1 MYLCYIDESGTPEV
15 PGTSSHFILLGIAI
29 PIDKWKDY
37 ETSIV
42 KIKEKYEL
50 AGKEIH
56 TAFMLRRFVEQD
68 KIPDFEKLS
77 YKKRRIEVNQQ
88 RAKYLIQLNSSGK
101 SKKLNRIKRD
111 YNKNEDYVHLTLKER
126 EDFITEVAKQIG
138 RWVKARVFAECIDKA
153 HYNQAKSQYSSIN
166 HQAFEQLV
174 SRFETYLKI
183 TTKNLGHKQFGL
195 LIHDNNQTV
204 ERKHTE
210 MMTRYQETGTL
221 WTSINGIIE
230 TPLFVD
236 SKLTSMI
243 QIADLCSFALRRYL
257 ERSEDKMYNEVIKR
271 ADKKEERMVGVRHF
285 THSSCT
291 CNMCSNH

>member
-15 PGTSSHFILLGIAI
+15 PGTSSHFVLLGIAI
-29 PIDKWKDY
+29 PINKWKDY
-37 ETSIV
+37 ESSIV
-42 KIKEKYEL
+42 KIKEKYDL

-56 TAFMLRRFVEQD
+56 TAFMLRRFIEQD
-68 KIPDFEKLS
+68 KIQNFEKLS
-77 YKKRRIEVNQQ
+77 YK
-88 RAKYLIQLNSSGK
+88 
-101 SKKLNRIKRD
+101 
-111 YNKNEDYVHLTLKER
+111 ER
-126 EDFITEVAKQIG
+126 EDFILEIAKQIG
-138 RWVKARVFAECIDKA
+138 RWANARIFAECIDKS
-153 HYNQAKSQYSSIN
+153 HYNQTKSQYSSIN

-183 TTKNLGHKQFGL
+183 ATKNLGYKQFGL

-236 SKLTSMI
+236 SKLTSMV
-243 QIADLCSFALRRYL
+243 QIADLCSYVLR
-257 ERSEDKMYNEVIKR
+257 SQHQS
-271 ADKKEERMVGVRHF
+271 MVHQ
-285 THSSCT
+285 
-291 CNMCSNH
+291 

>member
-15 PGTSSHFILLGIAI
+15 PGTSSHFVLLGIAI
-29 PIDKWKDY
+29 PIHKWKDY

-50 AGKEIH
+50 TGKEIH
-56 TAFMLRRFVEQD
+56 AAFMLRRFIEQD
-68 KIPDFEKLS
+68 KIRNFEKFS
-77 YKKRRIEVNQQ
+77 YETRRIEVNQE
-88 RAKYLIQLNSSGK
+88 RSKYLISLNSSGK
-101 SKKLNRIKRD
+101 SKKLNRLKRD
-111 YNKNEDYVHLTLKER
+111 YKKNKDYIHLTLKER
-126 EDFITEVAKQIG
+126 EDFIIEVAKQIG
-138 RWVKARVFAECIDKA
+138 RWTKARIFAECIDKS
-153 HYNQAKSQYSSIN
+153 HYNQAKSQYNSIN

-183 TTKNLGHKQFGL
+183 ATKNLGTKQFGL

-204 ERKHTE
+204 AKKHTE

-221 WTSINGIIE
+221 WTSINRIIE

-236 SKLTSMI
+236 SKLTSMV
-243 QIADLCSFALRRYL
+243 QIADLCSYALRRYL
-257 ERSEDKMYNEVIKR
+257 ERHEEKIYKEIIKR
-271 ADKKEERMVGVRHF
+271 ADKKEGRMVGVRHF
-285 THSSCT
+285 TNGSCT